1 MLNLVV
7 KKVFNNKCIEPILT
21 KCRKLVGSFKHSSS
35 MSEKL
40 SDIIKNLHKETN
52 SNQDLYMDEQ
62 LEIIERRDEN
72 RCQTKLVQDLSTR
85 WNSTLAMLKSIHSKF
100 IHLYKVV

>member
-1 MLNLVV
+1 
-7 KKVFNNKCIEPILT
+7 
-21 KCRKLVGSFKHSSS
+21 
-35 MSEKL
+35 
-40 SDIIKNLHKETN
+40 
-52 SNQDLYMDEQ
+52 MDEQ

>member
-7 KKVFNNKCIEPILT
+7 KNVFNNKCIEPLLA

-40 SDIIKNLHKETN
+40 SEIIKNIKKEN
-52 SNQDLYMDEQ
+52 SNQNLYMDEQ
-62 LEIIERRDEN
+62 LEIIEHRDEN
-72 RCQTKLVQDLSTR
+72 GCQTKLVQDLSTR
-85 WNSTLAMLKSIHSKF
+85 WNSTLAMLKSINSK
-100 IHLYKVV
+100 LT